1 MSPILIC
8 ACVCVRT
15 LSHVLLFAAPWT
27 VAWQAPLSMEFPK
40 QEYWS
45 GLPFP
50 PPGNLPDSGIKPAS
64 PALAGRSLP
73 LNHQGSPIL
82 IYITSKYDSR
92 IPSYRR
98 QMQQPSIDQC
108 SLIFLTGQKSVI
120 PKTVTWILHI
130 DVGSVNKF
138 STGKTGLGLKKKSNF
153 GIALGR
159 EIRYVRE

>member
-1 MSPILIC
+1 MLNLLMQCIFHVSCINL
-8 ACVCVRT
+8 CVCVCT

-27 VAWQAPLSMEFPK
+27 IAWQAPLSMEFPK

-50 PPGNLPDSGIKPAS
+50 PPGNLPDPGIKPMS

-73 LNHQGSPIL
+73 LNHQGSPLL
-82 IYITSKYDSR
+82 IYITSKYDSK
-92 IPSYRR
+92 ISSCKR
-98 QMQQPSIDQC
+98 QMQEPSIDQC
-108 SLIFLTGQKSVI
+108 SLIFFLTGQKSVI

-138 STGKTGLGLKKKSNF
+138 STGKIGLG
-153 GIALGR
+153 
-159 EIRYVRE
+159 